1 MAKGITRTCG
11 GDPVMTAI
19 FSSKE
24 NLEIWNRMPEEAKKL
39 LGENQNFL
47 SSKEGATAELQKW
60 ANNNPAAKDLNANN
74 RVVRPVDEANAKI
87 VTLSG
92 KTVYL
97 DATNSVGSVV
107 NSVLTD
113 LDRLPKYRGISIGIE
128 RVGGG
133 EKLPFAS
140 GTSGLPKDQWALVN
154 DQKGALYEELI
165 TLPNG
170 FSFIPKGRDV
180 MLPLPKNTRID
191 KASDTEKIKQGLPH
205 FAEGLNNQQPLPF
218 IGYNA
223 TFKPTSASRVDTSSS
238 VVDPGTSK
246 VIQLLQLIYEK
257 DMDVI
262 LNGKSVLDHFEKEM
276 TRRSRV

>member
-1 MAKGITRTCG
+1 KSM
-11 GDPVMTAI
+11 
-19 FSSKE
+19 
-24 NLEIWNRMPEEAKKL
+24 NPEEKQFVANNADLINKVLTGKGSVEEFNQYPALMKLFNGVDATGQPVAFAMGNINSFNTTETPTKQLNAQDNTTVPAKNAWEAINKIPDSKTTKLEADTGGFTTSINNMINNLGSAAKKA
-39 LGENQNFL
+39 LGF
-47 SSKEGATAELQKW
+47 AF
-60 ANNNPAAKDLNANN
+60 AN
-74 RVVRPVDEANAKI
+74 
-87 VTLSG
+87 
-92 KTVYL
+92 
-97 DATNSVGSVV
+97 GS
-107 NSVLTD
+107 
-113 LDRLPKYRGISIGIE
+113 PG
-128 RVGGG
+128 
-133 EKLPFAS
+133 LPF
-140 GTSGLPKDQWALVN
+140 GQFALVN

-191 KASDTEKIKQGLPH
+191 KASDTEKIKRGLPH

-223 TFKPTSASRVDTSSS
+223 TFKPTSVSRVDTSSS
-238 VVDPGTSK
+238 VLDPGTSK

>member
-1 MAKGITRTCG
+1 
-11 GDPVMTAI
+11 
-19 FSSKE
+19 
-24 NLEIWNRMPEEAKKL
+24 MPEEAKKL
-39 LGENQNFL
+39 LGDNQNFL
-47 SSKEGATAELQKW
+47 ASKEGAITELNKW
-60 ANNNPAAKDLNANN
+60 AINNPPPKSLDANNN
-74 RVVRPVDEANAKI
+74 VGGPVDAANAKI

-97 DATNSVGSVV
+97 YSDNQVADGVEAAKRK
-107 NSVLTD
+107 LAE
-113 LDRLPKYRGISIGIE
+113 LPTYRGISIGIE

-133 EKLPFAS
+133 EKLPPGIFNAK
-140 GTSGLPKDQWALVN
+140 GTPGLPQDQWALVN

-191 KASDTEKIKQGLPH
+191 KASDTEKIKRGLPH
-205 FAEGLNNQQPLPF
+205 FADGLNNQQPLPF

-223 TFKPTSASRVDTSSS
+223 TFKPTSVSRVDTSSS
-238 VVDPGTSK
+238 VLDPGTSK

-262 LNGKSVLDHFEKEM
+262 LNGKSVLDYFEKEM

>member
-1 MAKGITRTCG
+1 
-11 GDPVMTAI
+11 MT
-19 FSSKE
+19 
-24 NLEIWNRMPEEAKKL
+24 
-39 LGENQNFL
+39 
-47 SSKEGATAELQKW
+47 
-60 ANNNPAAKDLNANN
+60 
-74 RVVRPVDEANAKI
+74 
-87 VTLSG
+87 
-92 KTVYL
+92 
-97 DATNSVGSVV
+97 
-107 NSVLTD
+107 SVLVD
-113 LDRLPKYRGISIGIE
+113 LDKLPKYRGISIGIE

-133 EKLPFAS
+133 EKLPPGIFNAK
-140 GTSGLPKDQWALVN
+140 GTPGLPQDQWAIVN

-191 KASDTEKIKQGLPH
+191 KASDTEKIKRGLPH

-223 TFKPTSASRVDTSSS
+223 TFKPTSVSRVDTSSS

-246 VIQLLQLIYEK
+246 VIKLLQLIYEK

-262 LNGKSVLDHFEKEM
+262 LNGKSVLDYFEKEM